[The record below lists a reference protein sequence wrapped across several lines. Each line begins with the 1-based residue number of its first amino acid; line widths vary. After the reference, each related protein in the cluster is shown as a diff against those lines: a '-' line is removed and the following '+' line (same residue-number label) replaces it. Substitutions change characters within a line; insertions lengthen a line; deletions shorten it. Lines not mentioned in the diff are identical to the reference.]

1 MSEATPIAL
10 ITGAAKRIGRHLAL
24 GLAKKGWHIAGT
36 YNSSDQD
43 IATLAAEVEAL
54 GKKFLKIKVDLS
66 QADDV
71 ATCLPNCMT
80 GLGPPTLLINNAS
93 LFAKDEVTTLTSD
106 SFDQHMAIN
115 LKAPLLLAQ
124 TMVKALDNNEKAVII
139 NMTDQRV
146 QNPGTSFYTYTLSK
160 IGLASATETM
170 ALALAPHVRVNAIA
184 PGPVLQSI
192 HQTQEEFQAEWGT
205 TPLEQGTSLEEIM
218 QAVNFILQTPSMT
231 GTTLYL
237 DGGQRLI

>member
-1 MSEATPIAL
+1 MSKAPPIAL

-24 GLAKKGWHIAGT
+24 GLAKEGWHIAGT
-36 YNSSDQD
+36 YNTSNED
-43 IATLAAEVEAL
+43 IVSLAEEVTAQ
-54 GKKFLKIKVDLS
+54 GQKFLKIKTDLS
-66 QADDV
+66 QAEEID
-71 ATCLPNCMT
+71 ACLPNCVE
-80 GLGPPTLLINNAS
+80 GLGAPTLLINNAS
-93 LFAKDEVTTLTSD
+93 LFAKDEVTTLTSK

-115 LKAPLLLAQ
+115 LKAPLLLTQA
-124 TMVKALDNNEKAVII
+124 MVKTLGNTEKAVVI
-139 NMTDQRV
+139 NLTDQRV
-146 QNPGTSFYTYTLSK
+146 KNPGPSFYTYTLSK
-160 IGLASATETM
+160 IGLASATKTM

-192 HQTQEEFQAEWGT
+192 HQTKEEFQSEWGS
-205 TPLEQGTSLEEIM
+205 TPLEHGTSLEEIL